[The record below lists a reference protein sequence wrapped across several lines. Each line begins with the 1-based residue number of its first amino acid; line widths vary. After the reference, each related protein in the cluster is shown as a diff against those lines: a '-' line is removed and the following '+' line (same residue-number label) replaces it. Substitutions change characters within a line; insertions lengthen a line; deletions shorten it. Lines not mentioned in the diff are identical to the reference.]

1 MQFRPSPIADL
12 RRLVSE
18 GMLDIAFVL
27 EEPVHSTQL
36 TVKSL
41 CLELLHVIAMPSHP
55 LVGID
60 QVKPADIE
68 GETVLLTESGCSFRA
83 LFEHSLAVAGV
94 KPATTLEFSSV
105 EAIKQC
111 VMLGMGISIL
121 PEMVTSIE
129 VEQGKLAVLLWPLT
143 DAQVYTQMVWHK
155 EKWLSPALRAFIDTA
170 TMMQC
175 SLSLINCFSWK
186 NS

>member
-1 MQFRPSPIADL
+1 
-12 RRLVSE
+12 
-18 GMLDIAFVL
+18 MLDVAFVL
-27 EEPVHSTQL
+27 EELVQSTQL

-41 CLELLHVIAMPSHP
+41 YLEPLHVIAVPSHP

-60 QVKPADIE
+60 QVRPADMKS
-68 GETVLLTESGCSFRA
+68 ETVLLTESGCSYRA

-94 KPATTLEFSSV
+94 KPATILEFSSV

-121 PEMVTSIE
+121 PDMATSIE
-129 VEQGKLAVLLWPLT
+129 VEQGRLAVLLWPLP
-143 DAQVYTQMVWHK
+143 DAQVYTQMIWHK

-170 TMMQC
+170 TMMQ
-175 SLSLINCFSWK
+175 W
-186 NS
+186 